1 MISSEHRSR
10 RGAVR
15 HRLSLQLGAL
25 LTAVLVVF
33 HAVLFWERVR
43 DLSIFEPLVLLQ
55 WLLAILLIV
64 AMRHLHNRQVSLLR
78 GRQALAFWLL
88 ILLLH
93 LMAVPPAAEWAEEHS
108 GLLLALPVSY
118 LLLALARRTLKLLP
132 RSAPRPTSRVIW
144 QRRRRP
150 SRAPTDTGH
159 PFRVF
164 PRPPPFL
171 ESDPIG

>member
-1 MISSEHRSR
+1 MTSSDHRSR

-15 HRLSLQLGAL
+15 HRLSLQLGTL
-25 LTAVLVVF
+25 LAAVLVVF

-64 AMRHLHNRQVSLLR
+64 AMRHPHKRQVSLLR
-78 GRQALAFWLL
+78 GRLALAFWLL

-93 LMAVPPAAEWAEEHS
+93 LMAIPPAAEWAEEHS

-132 RSAPRPTSRVIW
+132 RLAPCPTSHVIW

-150 SRAPTDTGH
+150 SRAPTDAQH
-159 PFRVF
+159 PFQIF
-164 PRPPPFL
+164 PRPPPSF
-171 ESDPIG
+171 ESNPIG